1 MNKFGEVW
9 DTTNWEDGQQECF
22 MYNSRYITL
31 CSSNKREQVIIR
43 DATAKEAAKEILTLR
58 LNLSFTLIHFQ
69 RPHSKRNT
77 VFNRIHSLK
86 RSMRMVHEKIRQ
98 ETPETSTE

>member
-1 MNKFGEVW
+1 MEQNSDQCKRMDKFGEVW

-69 RPHSKRNT
+69 RSHYKKEHGFQQDSFT
-77 VFNRIHSLK
+77 
-86 RSMRMVHEKIRQ
+86 
-98 ETPETSTE
+98 

>member
-1 MNKFGEVW
+1 MEINSDQCKRIEKFGEVW
-9 DTTNWEDGQQECF
+9 DRTNWEDGQQECF

-69 RPHSKRNT
+69 RPHYKKEHGFQQDSFT
-77 VFNRIHSLK
+77 
-86 RSMRMVHEKIRQ
+86 
-98 ETPETSTE
+98 